1 MYINLYNEI
10 KIDVYIM
17 INIMLFF
24 FYTWENPHGHP
35 SPSPALLGSG
45 GVMSDF
51 TDYNP
56 TMNHRTL
63 GWDAPGPLSNY
74 CWSTPASSPV

>member
-24 FYTWENPHGHP
+24 FLYVGKSSWTPFP
-35 SPSPALLGSG
+35 LPRSSG
-45 GVMSDF
+45 KRRGNVGL
-51 TDYNP
+51 Y
-56 TMNHRTL
+56 RL
-63 GWDAPGPLSNY
+63 
-74 CWSTPASSPV
+74 

>member
-24 FYTWENPHGHP
+24 FIRGKILMDTLPPPPLFWEAAG
-35 SPSPALLGSG
+35 
-45 GVMSDF
+45 
-51 TDYNP
+51 
-56 TMNHRTL
+56 
-63 GWDAPGPLSNY
+63 
-74 CWSTPASSPV
+74 